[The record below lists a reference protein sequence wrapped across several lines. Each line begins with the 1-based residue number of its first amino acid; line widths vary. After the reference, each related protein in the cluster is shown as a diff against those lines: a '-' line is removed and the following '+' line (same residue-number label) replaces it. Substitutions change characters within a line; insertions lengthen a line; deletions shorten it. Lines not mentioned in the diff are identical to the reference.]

1 MSKRILFV
9 INTLGLAGAEIAML
23 ELFNRLKDE
32 YELDLYVLME
42 QGELVDRLPEQVHLL
57 NRRFSN
63 CSVLSKKGRLEMA
76 GTVSRSLFIHGT
88 VVKLL
93 PYMVKN
99 FIDMIKKR
107 RIQIDK
113 LMWRV
118 LSDGGMHID
127 KEYDLAVAFLEG
139 GSAYYVADHVKAA
152 RKAAFIHIDYGQ
164 AGYTRALDRDCY
176 LQYDSLFP
184 IAQETKERF
193 LQVYPECAE
202 KTYIFHNLINKDHII
217 KRSLEEGGFSDD
229 YQGTRILT
237 VGRLTE
243 QKAYPV
249 AIEAMKLLKESGC
262 KVRWYVLGEGNE
274 RRALEQLIAE
284 YGLEQDFLLLGAVEN
299 PFPYYRQTD
308 LYVHATR
315 YEGKSIAIQEAQVL
329 GCAII
334 ASDCTGNREQIVDHV
349 DGILCSLDAKVIME
363 SVREL
368 LLDDEKRNNMKQA
381 AARKQVVYEE
391 DISLLTGM
399 V

>member
-23 ELFNRLKDE
+23 ELFHRLKDE

-63 CSVLSKKGRLEMA
+63 CSVLSKTGRLTMA
-76 GTVSRSLFIHGT
+76 GTVSKSLFMHGT
-88 VVKLL
+88 VVKLF
-93 PYMVKN
+93 PYLIKN
-99 FIDMIKKR
+99 LINMIKKR

-118 LSDGGMHID
+118 LSDGGMRIE

-139 GSAYYVADHVKAA
+139 GAAYYVADHVKAA
-152 RKAAFIHIDYGQ
+152 RKAAFIHIDYSQ

-176 LQYDSLFP
+176 LQYDALFP

-193 LQVYPECAE
+193 LAVYPECAE
-202 KTYIFHNLINKDHII
+202 KTFIFHNLINREQII
-217 KRSLEEGGFSDD
+217 RRSLEEGGFSDD
-229 YQGTRILT
+229 FQGMRILT

-249 AIEAMKLLKESGC
+249 AIAAMKLLKESGC
-262 KVRWYVLGEGNE
+262 KARWYVLGEGNE
-274 RRALEQLIAE
+274 RRTLEQLIADC
-284 YGLEQDFLLLGAVEN
+284 GLEQDFLLLGAVEN

-334 ASDCTGNREQIVDHV
+334 ASDCTGNREQIIDHV
-349 DGILCSLDAKVIME
+349 DGILCQLNAEAVME
-363 SVREL
+363 SIKEL
-368 LLDDEKRNNMKQA
+368 LTDVEKRNRLKHA
-381 AARKQVVYEE
+381 AACKKVIYEE
-391 DISLLTGM
+391 DINLLTGM